1 MPRSNLDTEE
11 TARLRAFCVVVTRHV
26 VAKLP
31 ASVSSALQQT
41 LDSIEASPKR
51 NLPISDLLNW
61 TADLGLAEMN
71 SLNAQ
76 LRIANAPTLGEMRM
90 EYWGKRIPAILRR
103 GRIRSDEEFYLL
115 KEAADGSGCGLSEA
129 DVSLA
134 SLLVDTYEAGASSG
148 NA

>member
-1 MPRSNLDTEE
+1 MPRSNPDTEE

-51 NLPISDLLNW
+51 NLPLSDLLNW

-71 SLNAQ
+71 SL
-76 LRIANAPTLGEMRM
+76 
-90 EYWGKRIPAILRR
+90 KRTAE
-103 GRIRSDEEFYLL
+103 D
-115 KEAADGSGCGLSEA
+115 C
-129 DVSLA
+129 
-134 SLLVDTYEAGASSG
+134 
-148 NA
+148 